1 MDNKMK
7 KKSLIATILVILL
20 FLMSGYRL
28 ANGQYYYYCQD
39 GSCVQQAGPEQEA
52 EHEAAKVSAE
62 AKTIISDA
70 ITGAIEK
77 AGNDLVDKAGS
88 VMSEAKNELIT
99 YLKQIAIKIVLT
111 AASIF
116 AGICYAGVLAEKI
129 RNKIKGGKSD

>member
-7 KKSLIATILVILL
+7 KKSVIATILVILL

-129 RNKIKGGKSD
+129 GNRIKRGKSD